1 MKKNIITI
9 FALLLTIVSCAQTE
23 TFDIATYKKPKGW
36 EKSTKEGLISY
47 TTSDETKGTF
57 CIITIYA
64 SSTTTGTAE
73 QEFNQEWNDFAATPF
88 GLTDAPETDT
98 LTDDDG
104 RDVIIGSATYE
115 SENIAGGIIM
125 YTFVGFGRTNS
136 IMFFTNS
143 EDHQK
148 DIEDFLLSLTLK
160 KTAPKVVATT
170 TPKTNSGT
178 TTSTTPKTNTGTTTT
193 ATTAAFKPSNNLE
206 GPWMKL
212 HTTQYYGDLISGG
225 SPEWIVFFKN
235 GRIKNAVPDDPAT
248 FDYNASDLGYY
259 EISGGNAKSKW
270 YSNVDWSTI
279 KFKSNDQIEINSQS
293 YYRCK
298 KVDGLK
304 LDGTWTSYAN
314 PNDPSLDDGN
324 GAKSMIQFSKN
335 GSFKDYGIFV
345 RILDQTVFDRPPT
358 QAGSGTYSINNFS
371 LTLNYSNGTVRKI
384 SLTGLLGTDLFTNNK
399 TIYLQ
404 RLGFTKRD

>member
-9 FALLLTIVSCAQTE
+9 FALLLTIMSCAQTE

-47 TTSDETKGTF
+47 TTSDEAKGTF
-57 CIITIYA
+57 CIITVYA
-64 SSTTTGTAE
+64 SSATIGTVE
-73 QEFNQEWNDFAATPF
+73 QEFNREWNDLVATPF
-88 GLTDAPETDT
+88 SITTEPETDT
-98 LTDDDG
+98 LTDDG
-104 RDVIIGSATYE
+104 REIIIGSATYE

-160 KTAPKVVATT
+160 KTSPKV
-170 TPKTNSGT
+170 
-178 TTSTTPKTNTGTTTT
+178 TGTTSAPKKTT
-193 ATTAAFKPSNNLE
+193 NTTVNTTSATNSTPKPSNNLE
-206 GPWMKL
+206 GMWMGV
-212 HTTQYYGDLISGG
+212 HSTQYYGDLISSG
-225 SPEWIVFFKN
+225 SLERIAFFKN
-235 GRIKNAVPDDPAT
+235 GRIDNGFPDDPNT
-248 FDYNASDLGYY
+248 FNYNASKLGSYQ
-259 EISGGNAKSKW
+259 INNGNASLKW
-270 YSNVDWSTI
+270 FPDGPWINIV
-279 KFKSNDQIEINSQS
+279 FKKADQIEVSSQP

-298 KVDGLK
+298 VVDGLK
-304 LDGTWTSYAN
+304 LQGTWTSYSN

-324 GAKSMIQFSKN
+324 GAKSMISFSKN
-335 GSFKDYGIFV
+335 GSFTDYGIFE

-358 QAGSGTYSINNFS
+358 PAGSGTYSINNFS
-371 LTLNYSNGTVRKI
+371 LTLNYSNGIVRKI
-384 SLTGLLGTDLFTNNK
+384 SFTGLMGTDLFTNNK

-404 RLGFTKRD
+404 RLGFTKRG